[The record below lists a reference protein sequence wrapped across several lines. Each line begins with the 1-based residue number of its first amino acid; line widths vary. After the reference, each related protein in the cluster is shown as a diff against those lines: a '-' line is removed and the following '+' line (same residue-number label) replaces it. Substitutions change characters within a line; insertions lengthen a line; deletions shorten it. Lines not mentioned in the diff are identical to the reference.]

1 MVTAPESLRQ
11 DAILPVWSAVR
22 ERLET
27 MGLDNRGRVRL
38 PPLTSPARLALKG
51 LLGRELTRTVD
62 LAELERSLTTLGVGT
77 DLATALDLL
86 GFPVSPEPGE
96 RRAARHVRSKVHASA
111 RAAINGW
118 PEPWAADWANE
129 VIRAGL
135 VRALDANAVQDLVA
149 AVRKVIDGV
158 SVAFANDEMISRTDL
173 AATLLGSSHAL
184 DSGSAVEAACV
195 RALTRLR
202 DNVDSIDVWDQLG
215 VHSDQVSGAAL
226 TWALPLDRATPLAQ
240 IVARSTD
247 LGIPLHLTRAALRQY
262 PVRVPAGSIVL
273 VSENPRVVEAAA
285 TRRHASPVI
294 TTNGNPS
301 AAVRLLLDQL
311 LASDA
316 VLRYHGDF
324 DTPGLAICARMQR
337 LGLVPWRMT
346 ENDYRTAVNTALAQ
360 GVNLP
365 LETRLPGSTP
375 WDPSLAGAVTEI
387 GRIVHEERLLDQL
400 LA

>member
-1 MVTAPESLRQ
+1 MAPESLRH
-11 DAILPVWSAVR
+11 DAMVSVWSAVR
-22 ERLET
+22 ERLEA
-27 MGLDNRGRVRL
+27 MGVDNRGRVRL
-38 PPLTSPARLALKG
+38 PPLTSAARLTLKG

-62 LAELERSLTTLGVGT
+62 LAELERALTSLGVGT
-77 DLATALDLL
+77 DLATALELM
-86 GFPVSPEPGE
+86 GFAVSPEPAE
-96 RRAARHVRSKVHASA
+96 RRAARHLRSKVHDSA
-111 RAAINGW
+111 RAAIDGW
-118 PEPWAADWANE
+118 PEPWAGDWVNE

-135 VRALDANAVQDLVA
+135 LRSLDADEVGDLVA
-149 AVRKVIDGV
+149 AVRKVIDRVGI
-158 SVAFANDEMISRTDL
+158 AFANDEVISRTDL

-184 DSGSAVEAACV
+184 DSGSAIEAACT
-195 RALTRLR
+195 RALARWR
-202 DNVDSIDVWDQLG
+202 DDADSINVWDRLG

-226 TWALPLDRATPLAQ
+226 TWGLPLDLAASLVR
-240 IVARSTD
+240 IVAPSIE
-247 LGIPLHLTRAALRQY
+247 LGIPLHLTSAALRKY
-262 PVRVPAGSIVL
+262 PVRVPAGTNVL
-273 VSENPRVVEAAA
+273 VTENPRVVEAAA
-285 TRRHASPVI
+285 SRRLASPVV

-311 LASDA
+311 LESNA

-346 ENDYRTAVNTALAQ
+346 ADDYRAAVNAATAA

-375 WDPSLAGAVTEI
+375 WDPSLAVAMTEI

-400 LA
+400 LE